1 MTMRKISNPDTFR
14 SNIREKL
21 AEIIPDKKYCKNLEI
36 GVYNYSLKEANMRKV
51 IIQEM
56 PINPIF
62 YGKMSVLL
70 QELIELR
77 KKHSLDYEKYLK
89 EIESLAKQI
98 NPENRK
104 NLYPP
109 AIDTVTKQSL
119 FDLLQDETK
128 TLALESDISV
138 SIEENWTGNIIKER
152 KVRYAINEHIK
163 DEETV
168 DKIMD
173 MLRYQDMY

>member
-1 MTMRKISNPDTFR
+1 MLGDRSLLEVISHSGINEAT
-14 SNIREKL
+14 EKL
-21 AEIIPDKKYCKNLEI
+21 PDSIKNNKNAIAETL
-36 GVYNYSLKEANMRKV
+36 EANMRKV